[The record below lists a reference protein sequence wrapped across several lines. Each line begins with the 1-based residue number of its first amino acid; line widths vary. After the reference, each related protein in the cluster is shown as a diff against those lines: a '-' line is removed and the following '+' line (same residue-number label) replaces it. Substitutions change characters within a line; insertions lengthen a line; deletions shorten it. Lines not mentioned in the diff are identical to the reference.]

1 MRIAQSLS
9 VLRLAVLVAAC
20 VYSASAV
27 SGDSED
33 ANIMLD
39 PDTGDISLV
48 SPAHP
53 RDDSDAAA
61 SANQKTGN
69 NGDPKAKQT
78 HHGKQMTASEASSG
92 ADERVVHCPDG
103 SLRMG
108 TAGQSDGDSGETPDK
123 QLCDAR

>member
-9 VLRLAVLVAAC
+9 VLRLAVLVAVC
-20 VYSASAV
+20 VHSASAM

-39 PDTGDISLV
+39 PDTGDISLI
-48 SPAHP
+48 SPTP
-53 RDDSDAAA
+53 SRDDTDAAA

-69 NGDPKAKQT
+69 NGASKARQT
-78 HHGKQMTASEASSG
+78 QHGKPMTASESSSG
-92 ADERVVHCPDG
+92 ADEPVVHCPDG

-108 TAGQSDGDSGETPDK
+108 TVRQSDGYSGETPDK
-123 QLCDAR
+123 QLCGAR